1 MGNGMNPTKEK
12 AWGYKSGQT
21 AANTKAFGKKT
32 RHIHTADLSIP
43 PVIVTSANGNM
54 TKHAAQGHFILPMAG
69 SMLDPGKMTCNMDL
83 ELRRG
88 LILPSMKAGLR
99 MGKDI
104 FLELS
109 ILLMEVNILES
120 FLIIRLREWE
130 LMNGM
135 IIGNF
140 KDFGKLVR

>member
-1 MGNGMNPTKEK
+1 M
-12 AWGYKSGQT
+12 
-21 AANTKAFGKKT
+21 
-32 RHIHTADLSIP
+32 
-43 PVIVTSANGNM
+43 IVTSANGNM
-54 TKHAAQGHFILPMAG
+54 TKHAGLGHFILPMAG
-69 SMLDPGKMTCNMDL
+69 SMLDPGKMICNMDL
-83 ELRRG
+83 ELKRG
-88 LILPSMKAGLR
+88 LILLSMKAGLR

>member
-1 MGNGMNPTKEK
+1 
-12 AWGYKSGQT
+12 
-21 AANTKAFGKKT
+21 
-32 RHIHTADLSIP
+32 
-43 PVIVTSANGNM
+43 VIVTSANGNM
-54 TKHAAQGHFILPMAG
+54 TKHAGLGHFILPMAG

>member
-1 MGNGMNPTKEK
+1 
-12 AWGYKSGQT
+12 
-21 AANTKAFGKKT
+21 
-32 RHIHTADLSIP
+32 
-43 PVIVTSANGNM
+43 
-54 TKHAAQGHFILPMAG
+54 
-69 SMLDPGKMTCNMDL
+69 MLDPGKMTCNMDL

-88 LILPSMKAGLR
+88 QILPSMKAGLR

-120 FLIIRLREWE
+120 FLLIRLREWE